1 MLYAIAALIILI
13 IDQGLKY
20 WTTVNLTLNTGIK
33 ELIPGVMHL
42 TNIHNTGS
50 AFGLLEK
57 WAGARWL
64 FLAITV
70 LFAAVCIWALAAK
83 KIRAPLGRWTVIL
96 VLAGAIGNGIDRA
109 IQGYVVDMFAFE
121 GLLDWFPI
129 FNVADIALVVG
140 AIAFCLYILFH
151 KEPIAAPSSD
161 GARAPR
167 QKAARPAARGTEP
180 AGRRPTPRAVQEQ
193 QTQARQQQ
201 ARDAA
206 AKPSRPKSS
215 PGPQTPVPARPAAP
229 KQTPAAKPRQENPFA
244 EWEQPRVQ
252 TPPPPTGKAAQALA
266 EEKPGQRPAPPRPRQ
281 SAPESR
287 PAPVPMAPAEV
298 QSPAVDPTALP
309 QRDREADARKSRVQ
323 VGEEVVEFSLED
335 ILSEFGDR

>member
-70 LFAAVCIWALAAK
+70 LFAAVCIWALATK

-109 IQGYVVDMFAFE
+109 IQGYVVDMFEVQFMHFA
-121 GLLDWFPI
+121 I
-129 FNVADIALVVG
+129 FNVADIFVVVG
-140 AIAFCLYILFH
+140 GILFCIYYLFLH
-151 KEPIAAPSSD
+151 DKQKENGNDHP
-161 GARAPR
+161 
-167 QKAARPAARGTEP
+167 
-180 AGRRPTPRAVQEQ
+180 
-193 QTQARQQQ
+193 
-201 ARDAA
+201 
-206 AKPSRPKSS
+206 
-215 PGPQTPVPARPAAP
+215 
-229 KQTPAAKPRQENPFA
+229 
-244 EWEQPRVQ
+244 
-252 TPPPPTGKAAQALA
+252 L
-266 EEKPGQRPAPPRPRQ
+266 
-281 SAPESR
+281 
-287 PAPVPMAPAEV
+287 
-298 QSPAVDPTALP
+298 
-309 QRDREADARKSRVQ
+309 
-323 VGEEVVEFSLED
+323 
-335 ILSEFGDR
+335 